1 MVHNATTEGKK
12 VKGTQGLYTV
22 LKSIVLSKIKLAMI
36 IRNKQWRSI
45 PTASNPIHAQD
56 ESVCYNKASS
66 NRKDNGRK

>member
-36 IRNKQWRSI
+36 IRNKQWRS
-45 PTASNPIHAQD
+45 T
-56 ESVCYNKASS
+56 ESFE
-66 NRKDNGRK
+66 D